1 MTTVRHWRA
10 ATGSDLE
17 TVMSGTLPDGLAPVQ
32 SGKRMLRIWPA
43 AVSLALSSFTSVLL
57 FPFFTYVPMTDVFG
71 VMQPS
76 VSFASDLR
84 RFLFF
89 SLPIA
94 PADAIWWERHSGTVH
109 RLACS
114 KVRTSS

>member
-1 MTTVRHWRA
+1 MTTVRLWCS

-17 TVMSGTLPDGLAPVQ
+17 TVMSGTLPDSLAPVQ

-89 SLPIA
+89 YPTHC
-94 PADAIWWERHSGTVH
+94 PRGRH
-109 RLACS
+109 LAGEAEGY
-114 KVRTSS
+114 RHGA